1 MKNQTTGAPGDAGQ
15 QARFTSEMTLFT
27 HPEFDDHTEV
37 AFCHDSESGLRA
49 IIAIHNLNR
58 GPALGGCR
66 MWNYANEDEALTDA
80 LRLSRGMTYK
90 SALAGLPYG
99 GGKSVIIGDPKTG
112 KSEALF
118 RAMGRFVE
126 SLGGR
131 YIIAE
136 DVGICVPDIDLI
148 ATETDHVSGA
158 SAGGVGDPSPA
169 TAYGVYMGIRAAV
182 RHKLGHDSLKGI
194 TVAVQGLGHVGHQL
208 CRRLAADGAALIVTD
223 IDRDAVAAVVREL
236 GATAVAPDEIYGVEA
251 EVYAPCALGAT
262 INDGTIKV
270 LRAQIVAGSANN
282 QLAEPRHGAELLRR
296 GVLYAPDYVINAG
309 GVIIISHE
317 GPRFDEAEAFTHIAG
332 IHDTL
337 LDVFRRADATGVPT
351 SEAADR
357 LAEERFKSHR
367 LTTSAAA

>member
-1 MKNQTTGAPGDAGQ
+1 
-15 QARFTSEMTLFT
+15 MTLFT
-27 HPEFDDHTEV
+27 HPEFDDHAEV
-37 AFCHDSESGLRA
+37 AFCRDAESGLQA

-66 MWNYANEDEALTDA
+66 MWSYANEEEALTDA

-99 GGKSVIIGDPKTG
+99 GGKSVIIGDPKTD
-112 KSEALF
+112 KTEELF

-136 DVGICVPDIDLI
+136 DVGISVPDIDII
-148 ATETDHVSGA
+148 AQETKHVSGA
-158 SAGGVGDPSPA
+158 SAGGVGDPSPG

-182 RHKLGHDSLKGI
+182 KHRLGRDDLKGI
-194 TVAVQGLGHVGHQL
+194 TVAVQGLGHVGRYL
-208 CRRLAADGAALIVTD
+208 CRRLAAEGAALIVTD
-223 IDRDAVAAVVREL
+223 IDSEAVAQVVREL
-236 GATAVAPDEIYGVEA
+236 GATPVTPDEIYGVEA

-262 INDGTIKV
+262 INDDTIKV
-270 LRAQIVAGSANN
+270 LRAPIVAGAANN

-317 GPRFDEAEAFTHIAG
+317 GPRFDEAEAFAHIAQ

-337 LDVFRRADATGVPT
+337 LDVFRRSDATGVPT

-357 LAEERFKSHR
+357 LAEERFKHNG
-367 LTTSAAA
+367 LATPAAA

>member
-1 MKNQTTGAPGDAGQ
+1 
-15 QARFTSEMTLFT
+15 MTLFT
-27 HPEFDDHTEV
+27 HPEFDDHAEV
-37 AFCHDSESGLRA
+37 AFCRDPESGLRA

-66 MWNYANEDEALTDA
+66 MWGYANEEEALTDA

-99 GGKSVIIGDPKTG
+99 GGKSVIIGEPKTD

-136 DVGICVPDIDLI
+136 DVGISVPDIDI
-148 ATETDHVSGA
+148 MAQETKHVSGA
-158 SAGGVGDPSPA
+158 SAGGVGDPSPG

-182 RHKLGHDSLKGI
+182 KHKLGRNDLKGI
-194 TVAVQGLGHVGHQL
+194 TVAVQGLGHVGRYL
-208 CRRLAADGAALIVTD
+208 CRQLAAEGAALIVTD
-223 IDRDAVAAVVREL
+223 IDHGAIAEVVREL
-236 GATAVAPDEIYGVEA
+236 GAKAVAPHEIYNVEA

-270 LRAQIVAGSANN
+270 LRTPIVAGAANN

-317 GPRFDEAEAFTHIAG
+317 GPAFDEVEAFAHIAK

-337 LDVFRRADATGVPT
+337 LDVFRRSEATGLPT

-357 LAEERFKSHR
+357 LAEERFKDHG
-367 LTTSAAA
+367 LATPAAA